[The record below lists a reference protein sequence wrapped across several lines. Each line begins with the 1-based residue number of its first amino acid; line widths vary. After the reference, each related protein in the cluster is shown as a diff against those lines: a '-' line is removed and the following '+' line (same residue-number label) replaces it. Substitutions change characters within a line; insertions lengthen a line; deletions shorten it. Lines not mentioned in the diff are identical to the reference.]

1 VEPDRDGCCC
11 CVFVLPKLKL
21 GVVLVVE
28 PNKDELLEGAA
39 LTSGVDADAVF
50 RR

>member
-1 VEPDRDGCCC
+1 M
-11 CVFVLPKLKL
+11 LPKL

-28 PNKDELLEGAA
+28 PNKDVLLGGAA
-39 LTSGVDADAVF
+39 LASGVDADAVF